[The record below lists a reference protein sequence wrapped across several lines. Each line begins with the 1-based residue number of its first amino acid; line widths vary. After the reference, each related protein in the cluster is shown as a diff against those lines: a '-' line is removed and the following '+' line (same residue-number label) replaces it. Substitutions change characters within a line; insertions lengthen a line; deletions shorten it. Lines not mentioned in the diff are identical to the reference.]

1 ACPEETTGEAVTQ
14 GIFFWNVTEGDNVVF
29 RNCPYGYSN
38 GENLD
43 DSQSLLTGTASR
55 SCRCNDNNCQRP
67 YWGEPDISRCK
78 YRVYNNS
85 EITDALSILY
95 QDIKKDGTSLINAS
109 IQLVSLTND
118 SQIFEKEDVALT
130 ALILENIVEGTNTLN
145 ETGTNIIKAVDNFI
159 NVDPVILF
167 QSQETINSSTRVLSV
182 VEDYLENV
190 AINPEANV
198 QQNERNIVV
207 YSRDVNQS
215 TFQGAG
221 AESLIDTKRNEEN
234 DFTVYNNDFSVQ
246 PTVSQISLTM
256 PKSLFEN
263 LSIDSEAQNQRIA
276 FVIYQKSSL
285 FQSQVNETTDGETV
299 NKLNSLMKEYMRKL
313 VACVFWDFSLKNGVG
328 DWSQTGCTYKGMKD
342 GIVTCH
348 CSHLTNFAI
357 LMDVYIKD
365 RIDDDHEKALS
376 IISYIGCAISLGG
389 LVLTI
394 ITILLFKE
402 LRTKAPTQILLNF
415 CIALSLTLIVFI
427 VAAERSKTSSTTW
440 CRAAA
445 IALHYFV
452 LVVFMWMAIEAYN
465 MYLCFVKILPT
476 HHSHFMIKCLI
487 VGWGLPAIIVI
498 VTAVLEIKEYG
509 GETYCRLQGLPFQA
523 AFLGPVLLVLLI
535 NFIAFVLILRSLL
548 TSGTKVTADRK
559 TSGITQA
566 RRGIAILVVLG
577 LTWLFGVLA
586 IRDAKLVF
594 QYLFCIFN
602 SLQGLLVFIFY
613 CVLSKDTRR
622 KWKSLCSSKGKL
634 DTSSGRYH
642 HAGNSKFHEVTPSY
656 NNTGSSSM
664 TSSSNRA
671 GFAANHAVSMEM
683 Q

>member
-1 ACPEETTGEAVTQ
+1 
-14 GIFFWNVTEGDNVVF
+14 
-29 RNCPYGYSN
+29 
-38 GENLD
+38 
-43 DSQSLLTGTASR
+43 
-55 SCRCNDNNCQRP
+55 
-67 YWGEPDISRCK
+67 
-78 YRVYNNS
+78 
-85 EITDALSILY
+85 
-95 QDIKKDGTSLINAS
+95 
-109 IQLVSLTND
+109 
-118 SQIFEKEDVALT
+118 
-130 ALILENIVEGTNTLN
+130 
-145 ETGTNIIKAVDNFI
+145 
-159 NVDPVILF
+159 
-167 QSQETINSSTRVLSV
+167 
-182 VEDYLENV
+182 
-190 AINPEANV
+190 
-198 QQNERNIVV
+198 
-207 YSRDVNQS
+207 
-215 TFQGAG
+215 
-221 AESLIDTKRNEEN
+221 
-234 DFTVYNNDFSVQ
+234 
-246 PTVSQISLTM
+246 M

-263 LSIDSEAQNQRIA
+263 LNIDSEAQNQRIA
-276 FVIYQKSSL
+276 FVIYKNSSL
-285 FQSQVNETTDGETV
+285 FQSQVKEMTDGETI
-299 NKLNSLMKEYMRKL
+299 NKLNSLVISGSIRGGKLTNLQDPIVTTYQPLDEGIYKET
-313 VACVFWDFSLKNGVG
+313 ACVFWDFSLKNGVG
-328 DWSQTGCTYKGMKD
+328 NWSQTGCTYKGVKD

-376 IISYIGCAISLGG
+376 IISYIGCSISLGG

-394 ITILLFKE
+394 ITIVLFKE
-402 LRTKAPTQILLNF
+402 LRTKTPTQILLNF

-452 LVVFMWMAIEAYN
+452 LAVFMWMAIEAYN

-476 HHSHFMIKCLI
+476 DHSHFMMKCLI

-498 VTAVLEIKEYG
+498 VTAVLKIEEYG

-523 AFLGPVLLVLLI
+523 AFLGPTLLI
-535 NFIAFVLILRSLL
+535 LFMNFIAFVFILRSIL

-577 LTWLFGVLA
+577 FTWLFGVLA

-602 SLQGLLVFIFY
+602 SLQGLLVFIFH

-622 KWKSLCSSKGKL
+622 KWKSLCSSKGN

-642 HAGNSKFHEVTPSY
+642 HHASLNL
-656 NNTGSSSM
+656 
-664 TSSSNRA
+664 SSNRA
-671 GFAANHAVSMEM
+671 ASAANHADSMEM